1 MPCLP
6 SPKFHHH
13 FYRWYGN
20 PIPSRGWFMTL
31 FYPHWIS
38 IVFGKD
44 FRKAPDSGW
53 KMAQA
58 PLHFLPP
65 WAWPDGEDTMHLM
78 AKTPEKVSC
87 REPSSFLW
95 ENANIS
101 QTYLKLPTSTNIYQ
115 PGRDF
120 FTSKSLKFGNRYCT
134 LRTCCLIHQSW
145 RSPKIRQVKPLTFGL
160 QSFFFRNPT
169 VSNVSPCI
177 SRSAHFLRAEDLVL
191 VGLLLWHPGE
201 ELCVALAVLEA
212 AGSVSDLGEVEA
224 TNMECGAPI
233 VGQCQR
239 HVAKSTNGFKAL
251 RDSSTNWV
259 YWSCYNVGRIWEQ
272 GH

>member
-38 IVFGKD
+38 IVFSKD

-160 QSFFFRNPT
+160 QSFFSGETQLFQMYLH
-169 VSNVSPCI
+169 VSPGQPIFC
-177 SRSAHFLRAEDLVL
+177 ALRTLFSLACCSDIQEKNFVL
-191 VGLLLWHPGE
+191 PLQSWKP
-201 ELCVALAVLEA
+201 LEA
-212 AGSVSDLGEVEA
+212 FPISAKLKQQTWNVEH
-224 TNMECGAPI
+224 
-233 VGQCQR
+233 Q
-239 HVAKSTNGFKAL
+239 
-251 RDSSTNWV
+251 
-259 YWSCYNVGRIWEQ
+259 
-272 GH
+272 